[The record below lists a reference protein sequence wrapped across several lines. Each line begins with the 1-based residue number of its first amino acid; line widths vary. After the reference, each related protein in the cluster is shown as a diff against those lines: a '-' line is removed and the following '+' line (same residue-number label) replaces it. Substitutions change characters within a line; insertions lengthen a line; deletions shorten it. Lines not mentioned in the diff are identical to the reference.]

1 MKLLGALGIDWK
13 ILIIQSINF
22 LILFFVLKKIFFRP
36 LIQMI
41 QKEKDE
47 TEQLEKM
54 RQEIAQEK
62 EKLEK
67 DKEKEMLA
75 AQAKIENMLAQTE
88 EMIKRNREKFQKK
101 EIEDEKENIQAI
113 QKQAQAILNEYK
125 KKFKSNY
132 REKIKSSLNNL
143 LLKKLS
149 PETKIKAQD
158 NFWPVFIKRVRK
170 LNLSNLPQVARIKKL
185 QNHHLKNY
193 HPKNNKKI
201 LITISSAYP
210 IKRSQELVIQNILE
224 KNIPKNK
231 IKIRKKRQIKLIAG
245 FQLEIF
251 GFLIEES
258 LKAEIEK
265 IFN

>member
-1 MKLLGALGIDWK
+1 MKLLGSLGIDWK

-22 LILFFVLKKIFFRP
+22 LVLFYILKKIFFHP
-36 LIQMI
+36 LIQAI

-47 TEQLEKM
+47 TEQLEKG
-54 RQEIAQEK
+54 RQEIIQEK

-67 DKEKEMLA
+67 DKEKEIIA
-75 AQAKIENMLAQTE
+75 AQAKVESMLAQTE
-88 EMIKRNREKFQKK
+88 EMIKRNREKFREK

-113 QKQAQAILNEYK
+113 QKQAQAILNGYK
-125 KKFKSNY
+125 KKFRSNY
-132 REKIKSSLNNL
+132 QEKIKLSLNNL

-149 PETKIKAQD
+149 PETKINAQD

-170 LNLSNLPQVARIKKL
+170 LNLSNLPQVAQIKRSK
-185 QNHHLKNY
+185 NHR
-193 HPKNNKKI
+193 PKKNKKI

-210 IKRSQELVIQNILE
+210 IKKSQELVIRNILE
-224 KNIPKNK
+224 KSVPKDK
-231 IKIRKKRQIKLIAG
+231 IKIRKKRQINLIAG

-251 GFLIEES
+251 GFLIEEN
-258 LKAEIEK
+258 LKTEIEK